1 MVVVC
6 ICSSMF
12 PMLNFERSGTET
24 TGPVFGVGFCACS
37 MFALPITM
45 LSSAITRRV
54 CFIVVFSWEGAH
66 SPPSLIQTPPAA
78 LSFRQT
84 LAREHAFKAHRRH
97 AQTGQEIDSQARG
110 LMHSFCSENGAL
122 MRERQERG
130 INKGASSSGSR
141 LRSCIPILLRLHQDD
156 LRW

>member
-24 TGPVFGVGFCACS
+24 TDPVFGVGFCACS

-84 LAREHAFKAHRRH
+84 LARERTGYQREAAADRRRRGAGNRSRPH
-97 AQTGQEIDSQARG
+97 HFLFLTGP
-110 LMHSFCSENGAL
+110 LFCGQRNSGRHFRQKSE
-122 MRERQERG
+122 
-130 INKGASSSGSR
+130 SS
-141 LRSCIPILLRLHQDD
+141 
-156 LRW
+156 